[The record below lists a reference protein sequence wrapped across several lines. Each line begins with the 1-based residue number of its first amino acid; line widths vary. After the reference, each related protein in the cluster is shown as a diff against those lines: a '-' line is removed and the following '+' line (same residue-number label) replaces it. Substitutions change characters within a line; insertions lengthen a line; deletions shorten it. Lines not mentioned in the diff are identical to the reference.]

1 MLTDEVKIK
10 TYAGKGGNGVVAF
23 DKIKMSLGP
32 TGGNGG
38 NGGNVYFKG
47 VSDLTALN
55 KYKCKR
61 DYYAGDGQN
70 GKTDKS
76 TGHTGADLT
85 LTVPIGTVIK
95 NAQNSKVY
103 EITEVDQN
111 LLVAKGGKGGR
122 GNFFF
127 RSSVNTTPEQA
138 EAGKSGEEFEFNI
151 ELRFIADIGL
161 VGLPNAGK
169 SSLLNELTKADVK
182 VANYEFTT
190 LEPNLGTLDKIII
203 ADIPGLIE
211 GASKGKG
218 LGIKF
223 LKHIRRT
230 KILLHCL
237 SLESENMQSD
247 YDVIRKELGSYS
259 QELLDKKEI
268 LIFTKSDMVI
278 PEEIKKKIK
287 SFKDKESLVVSIHD
301 FESLEQLKNKII
313 QLTEKQ
319 KTYE

>member
-1 MLTDEVKIK
+1 MLTDEIKIK
-10 TYAGKGGNGVVAF
+10 TYAGHGGSGVIAF

-61 DYYAGDGQN
+61 DYYATDGKIG
-70 GKTDKS
+70 GKDKS
-76 TGHTGADLT
+76 TGHAGKDLI
-85 LTVPIGTVIK
+85 LTVPIGSIVK
-95 NAQNSKVY
+95 NVQTLRVY

-111 LLVAKGGKGGR
+111 VLAAKGGRGGR

-127 RSSVNTTPEQA
+127 RSSVNTTPKQA
-138 EAGKSGEEFEFNI
+138 EAGKPGEEFEFDI

-161 VGLPNAGK
+161 IGLPNAGK

-190 LEPNLGTLDKIII
+190 LEPNLGTLDKIVI

-211 GASKGKG
+211 GASTGKG

-230 KILLHCL
+230 KTLLHCI
-237 SLESENMQSD
+237 SLESTNMQAD
-247 YDVIRKELGSYS
+247 YNVIRQELGNYN
-259 QELLDKKEI
+259 QELLDKKEV
-268 LIFTKSDMVI
+268 LIFTKSDTI
-278 PEEIKKKIK
+278 SPDEIKKKIK
-287 SFKDKESLVVSIHD
+287 TFKGRESLMVSIHD
-301 FESLEQLKNKII
+301 FESLEQLKDRVLQTAK
-313 QLTEKQ
+313 K
-319 KTYE
+319 